1 MDHMDHNM
9 DSSHC
14 KLHSEY
20 LSYSGSD
27 YDSQEQ
33 DQVTPGLCPELV
45 RAVEGV
51 KYIAEVTRIMEDSN
65 KVKEDWKYVAMV
77 LDRLF
82 LWIFTI
88 AVIGKPFPFL
98 SVLLTIT

>member
-1 MDHMDHNM
+1 M
-9 DSSHC
+9 DSSSC
-14 KLHSEY
+14 KLHGDFLNYED
-20 LSYSGSD
+20 SD
-27 YDSQEQ
+27 CHTEPS
-33 DQVTPGLCPELV
+33 LCPELV

-88 AVIGKPFPFL
+88 AVIGKTFSAVSLFVNP
-98 SVLLTIT
+98 